1 MTQSFSVYS
10 FILCLILSITRP
22 THAINGAPE
31 APADAAPF
39 AVALYRSDGSF
50 QRCGGVLISPYSVV
64 TAASCIQNQSP
75 ETLLAHVGSNN
86 RTTSDGMRSLAA
98 ITQHPDY
105 DIDTRDSDLAIL
117 TLSEPAYDVTF
128 AVINDFSTSIGAN
141 LTVYGWGF
149 TNYSIGIFPDNIHEL
164 PTVGVTREKC
174 RSEWKGIHTISDRM
188 VCDQP
193 PTEKA
198 AWLGDKGGPLV
209 NNEDGTVVGLVSFSI
224 YDTDLR
230 KALPDVYTDVGY
242 FRGWIMENTVF

>member
-1 MTQSFSVYS
+1 MAKSFSFYCS
-10 FILCLILSITRP
+10 LLCLVLSIARP
-22 THAINGAPE
+22 SYAINGAPE

-39 AVALYRSDGSF
+39 AVALYRSDGNF
-50 QRCGGVLISPYSVV
+50 QRCGGVLISPYSVL
-64 TAASCIQNQSP
+64 TAASCIQNQSHK
-75 ETLLAHVGSNN
+75 TLVAHVGSNN
-86 RTTSDGMRSLAA
+86 RTTKAGMRNLTS
-98 ITQHPDY
+98 IIQHPDY

-117 TLSEPAYDVTF
+117 TLGEPADDVKF
-128 AVINDFSTSIGAN
+128 ALIDDFDSSIGAN

-164 PTVGVTREKC
+164 VTVGITREKC
-174 RSEWKGIHTISDRM
+174 RSEWKGVHTISDRM

-209 NNEDGTVVGLVSFSI
+209 NNADGTVVGLVSFTI

-230 KALPDVYTDVGY
+230 KAMPDVYTDLGY
-242 FRGWIMENTVF
+242 FRPWIMENAVF